1 MFHEF
6 NAGATVTSNL
16 TADTVTIPTERLTRQ
31 KGILALM
38 LIFTTVQFQHVT
50 KIVVKVNEVIKFDMT
65 PAEFRVYLQRYAKRF
80 NSAAYPANG
89 DLAWTIPF
97 YLLELDEGDPRKWSQ
112 QLMEGPISIEISK
125 SATPA
130 AGVVNVSWV
139 WTNQA
144 AATYLEVTRHAIGIG
159 ASNGGE
165 DKFFNLE
172 GSMKGYIMN
181 TTGVTELTLEINV
194 SQDEKNP
201 DWRQIFKGSGAQMI
215 EMERL
220 EDGSAATDPLAKRLA
235 SPVVTK
241 LKVRLV
247 TSGTWAGTGNA
258 IVPIRTRAA
267 A

>member
-16 TADTVTIPTERLTRQ
+16 AADTVTIPTERITRQ
-31 KGILALM
+31 QGILALI
-38 LIFTTVQFQHVT
+38 LAFTTVQFQHVT

-65 PAEFRVYLQRYAKRF
+65 PAEFRVYLQRMAKRY
-80 NSAAYPANG
+80 NAAAYPANG
-89 DLAWTIPF
+89 DLTWTIPF

-112 QLMEGPISIEISK
+112 QLEPGPISIEISK
-125 SATPA
+125 NSTPA
-130 AGVVNVSWV
+130 AGTVSVSWM

-144 AATYLEVTRHAIGIG
+144 AASYLEVSRHAIGIG

-165 DKFFNLE
+165 EKFFNLT
-172 GSMKGYIMN
+172 GNMKGYIIN
-181 TTGVTELTLEINV
+181 TTGITEMTLDINV
-194 SQDEKNP
+194 SADEKNP
-201 DWRQIFKGSGAQMI
+201 DYRQIFKGSSGQMI

-220 EDGSAATDPLAKRLA
+220 EDGSAATDPLCKRLA
-235 SPVVTK
+235 NPVVAK
-241 LKVRLV
+241 LRLRLV
-247 TSGTWAGTGNA
+247 TSGSWAGTANA